1 MNKDELCPVRE
12 SLDFFSRKWV
22 LCILMDMFTGYR
34 HFTDFQ
40 RANPDISNYILSQT
54 LKYMES
60 VGLIEKVETD
70 LKTRNRTEYL
80 LTGKGMKANR
90 ILFELTRFSLDEL
103 ESSKLAQNIKS
114 EMLSQYSKYLN
125 IEDAF

>member
-1 MNKDELCPVRE
+1 MNKDEICPVRE

-22 LCILMDMFTGYR
+22 LCILMDMFTGCK

-40 RANPDISNYILSQT
+40 QANPDISNYILSQT

-60 VGLIEKVETD
+60 VGLVEKVEID

-80 LTGKGMKANR
+80 LTDKGLKVNR
-90 ILFELTRFSLDEL
+90 ILFELTRFSLEEL
-103 ESSKLAQNIKS
+103 ESSKLNENVKDK
-114 EMLSQYSKYLN
+114 MLRQYSDYLN
-125 IEDAF
+125 IQ